1 MKVLVATDGS
11 EHSLKA
17 VRWALDLAQKS
28 DAKVTLLAVALFTK
42 DLGGMMYEMPPGMQE
57 KIESTAQQ
65 DLDNASALFTK
76 KGVPVETLLEVGQVP
91 ANNII
96 ERAEKGGFDLIV
108 MGSTGVTGLK
118 RAIMGSTASK
128 VVAYAPCSVTIIR

>member
-11 EHSLKA
+11 EHSMKA
-17 VRWALDLAQKS
+17 VRWALDLAQKG

-57 KIESTAQQ
+57 KIERAAQE
-65 DLDNASALFTK
+65 DLNKAAALFSK
-76 KGVPVETLLEVGQVP
+76 HGVPVETKLEVGQVP

-96 ERAEKGGFDLIV
+96 DAAEQGGFDLIV

-118 RAIMGSTASK
+118 RALMGSTASK
-128 VVAYAPCSVTIIR
+128 VVAHAPCSVTIIR

>member
-11 EHSLKA
+11 EHSMKA
-17 VRWALDLAQKS
+17 VRWSLDMAQNTG
-28 DAKVTLLAVALFTK
+28 AKVTLLAVALFTK

-57 KIESTAQQ
+57 KIERAAQQ
-65 DLDNASALFTK
+65 DLAKAEELFRK
-76 KGVPVETLLEVGQVP
+76 KSIPVEAALEVGQVP

-96 ERAEKGGFDLIV
+96 EKAEREGFDLIV

>member
-11 EHSLKA
+11 AHSEKA
-17 VRWALDLAQKS
+17 VLWALDLAQKS
-28 DAKVTLLAVALFTK
+28 GAKVTLFTVALFTK

-57 KIESTAQQ
+57 KIERAAQG
-65 DLDNASALFTK
+65 DLFKAKALFDS
-76 KGVPVETLLEVGQVP
+76 KGVAVETALELGQSP

-96 ERAEKGGFDLIV
+96 DKAEREKFDLIV

-118 RAIMGSTASK
+118 RALMGSTAGK
-128 VVAYAPCSVTIIR
+128 VVTYAPCSVTIIR

>member
-28 DAKVTLLAVALFTK
+28 DAKVTLLAVAIFTK

-57 KIESTAQQ
+57 KIESAAKR
-65 DLDNASALFTK
+65 DLDKAAALFTS
-76 KGVPVETLLEVGQVP
+76 KGVPVETKLEVGQVP

-96 ERAEKGGFDLIV
+96 ETAERDGCDLIV

-118 RAIMGSTASK
+118 RALMGSTASK
-128 VVAYAPCSVTIIR
+128 VVAHAPCSVTIIR

>member
-28 DAKVTLLAVALFTK
+28 EARVTLLAVAPFTK
-42 DLGGMMYEMPPGMQE
+42 DLGGMMYEMPPGFQE
-57 KIESTAQQ
+57 KIERSARQ
-65 DLDNASALFTK
+65 DLAKAEEIFKSS
-76 KGVPVETLLEVGQVP
+76 GVHVETVFEVGQVP

-96 ERAEKGGFDLIV
+96 EMAEKEGFDLIV

-118 RAIMGSTASK
+118 RVLMGSTASK
-128 VVAYAPCSVTIIR
+128 VVAYAPCSVSIIR